1 MATPPR
7 QMSIGM
13 NILGLGG
20 HGAAW
25 RLAEVPS
32 NSLVG
37 VEYFQNIA
45 RISERGTLDA
55 IFLADGPAL
64 NGNVA
69 TNPVG
74 GLEPTVLLTAVALA
88 TKYIGVIATASTTYN
103 DPYNLAR
110 RIASLDHI
118 SGGRAAWN
126 VVTTA
131 GDIAAKNFG
140 LTGAPLHEDR
150 YGRAAEFLDIA
161 IKLWDSWEDDAIIND
176 WKNGVFADASKV
188 HAIDHVGQHFSV
200 RGPLN
205 VRRSPQG
212 RPVLV
217 QAGSSEGGKAVG
229 SRYADAIFTTQT
241 TLQDGQAFYAEMRN
255 RARAWG
261 RDPDSLKIMPGL
273 STVIGS
279 TEAEA
284 HARCDALD
292 SYQGELGLAGQIAAR
307 IGISV
312 DQLDLDAPLP
322 WDRIIDVRET
332 QRDANTRA
340 LGGGSHGF
348 FEAQINLARREN
360 LTVRQ
365 LSKRIRSGHRL
376 AVGTPE
382 QIADTL
388 EEWFKSGAA
397 DGFNIMPDMFPSGA
411 EIFVD
416 EVVPILRRRGIF
428 RTEYSGTTLRHH
440 LGLSRP
446 RSQYE
451 EEEDCESVLAI

>member
-1 MATPPR
+1 MASPPR

-32 NSLVG
+32 NSLLG

-64 NGNVA
+64 SGNVA

-131 GDIAAKNFG
+131 GDIAAQNFG
-140 LTGAPLHEDR
+140 LTGAPLHQDR

-161 IKLWDSWEDDAIIND
+161 IKLWDSWEDDAVIND
-176 WKNGVFADASKV
+176 WKNGVFADAKKV
-188 HAIDHVGQHFSV
+188 HTIDHAGEHFSV

-205 VRRSPQG
+205 VRRTPQG

-217 QAGSSEGGKAVG
+217 QAGSSEGGKSVG

-241 TLQDGQAFYAEMRN
+241 TLEDGQAFYAEMRN

-284 HARCDALD
+284 HARCDELD

-307 IGISV
+307 IGIAVS
-312 DQLDLDAPLP
+312 DLDLDAPLP
-322 WDRIIDVRET
+322 WDRIIDVRAA

-416 EVVPILRRRGIF
+416 EVVPLLRRRGIF
-428 RTEYSGTTLRHH
+428 RAEYTGTTLRHH
-440 LGLSRP
+440 LCLSRP
-446 RSQYE
+446 KSQYE
-451 EEEDCESVLAI
+451 DEEDCERLLAV

>member
-1 MATPPR
+1 
-7 QMSIGM
+7 MSIGM

-25 RLAEVPS
+25 RLNEVPS
-32 NSLVG
+32 KSLLDVD
-37 VEYFQNIA
+37 YFANIA

-64 NGNVA
+64 GGE
-69 TNPVG
+69 VG
-74 GLEPTVLLTAVALA
+74 KSPAGRLEPTVLLTAVALA

-110 RIASLDHI
+110 RLASIDHI

-131 GDIAAKNFG
+131 GDIAAQNFG

-161 IKLWDSWEDDAIIND
+161 IKLWDSWEDDAIIDD
-176 WKNGVFADASKV
+176 WQNGVFAHANKV
-188 HAIDHVGQHFSV
+188 HTIDHVGKHFSV

-205 VRRSPQG
+205 VPRSPQG

-217 QAGSSEGGKAVG
+217 QAGSSEGGKSVG

-241 TLQDGQAFYAEMRN
+241 TLPDGQAFYSEMKN

-261 RDPDSLKIMPGL
+261 RNPDLLKIMPGL

-279 TEAEA
+279 TEEEA
-284 HARCDALD
+284 HRRCDELD
-292 SYQGELGLAGQIAAR
+292 AFQGEQGLVGQIAAR
-307 IGISV
+307 IGIAASE
-312 DQLDLDAPLP
+312 LDLDSQLP
-322 WDRIIDVRET
+322 WDRIRDVREIG
-332 QRDANTRA
+332 QGVKSAE
-340 LGGGSHGF
+340 LGGRSHGF
-348 FEAQINLARREN
+348 FDAQINLAKREN

-376 AVGTPE
+376 VVGTPE

-388 EEWFKSGAA
+388 EEWFLSGAA

-416 EVVPILRRRGIF
+416 EVVPLLRRRGIF
-428 RTEYSGTTLRHH
+428 RTEYTGTTLRHH
-440 LGLSRP
+440 LGLERP
-446 RSQYE
+446 DSQYGQE
-451 EEEDCESVLAI
+451 QDSAAA

>member
-1 MATPPR
+1 
-7 QMSIGM
+7 MSIGM

-20 HGAAW
+20 HGSAW
-25 RLAEVPS
+25 RLAEVPAG
-32 NSLVG
+32 SLLD
-37 VEYFQNIA
+37 VEYFRNIA
-45 RISERGTLDA
+45 RISERGKLDA

-64 NGNVA
+64 GGDVA
-69 TNPVG
+69 THPAG
-74 GLEPTVLLTAVALA
+74 RLEPTVLLTAVALA
-88 TKYIGVIATASTTYN
+88 TRHIGVIATASTTYN

-110 RIASLDHI
+110 RLASIDHI

-131 GDIAAKNFG
+131 GDIAAQNFG

-176 WKNGVFADASKV
+176 PQQGVFADPAKV
-188 HAIDHVGQHFSV
+188 HTIDHVGKHFSV

-205 VRRSPQG
+205 VPRSPQG

-217 QAGSSEGGKAVG
+217 QAGSSEGGKSLG

-241 TLQDGQAFYAEMRN
+241 TLPDGQAFYREMKT
-255 RARAWG
+255 RARNWG
-261 RDPDSLKIMPGL
+261 RDPDLLKIMPGL

-279 TEAEA
+279 TEEEA
-284 HARCDALD
+284 RRRCDELD
-292 SYQGELGLAGQIAAR
+292 SYQGENGLAAQIANR
-307 IGISV
+307 IGIPLKE
-312 DQLDLDAPLP
+312 LDLDAELP
-322 WDRIIDVRET
+322 WHLIGDVRDVT
-332 QRDANTRA
+332 KR
-340 LGGGSHGF
+340 SHGF

-360 LTVRQ
+360 LTVRE
-365 LSKRIRSGHRL
+365 LSRRIRSGHRL

-382 QIADTL
+382 QIASTL
-388 EEWFKSGAA
+388 SEWFLAGAA

-416 EVVPILRRRGIF
+416 EVVPLLRRRGLF
-428 RTEYSGTTLRHH
+428 RTDYTGDTLRHH
-440 LGLSRP
+440 LGLERP
-446 RSQYE
+446 DSQY
-451 EEEDCESVLAI
+451 AAQQHATAA

>member
-1 MATPPR
+1 MAASQR

-20 HGAAW
+20 HASAW

-32 NSLVG
+32 SSLLDVD
-37 VEYFQNIA
+37 YFVNIA
-45 RISERGTLDA
+45 KISERGTLDA

-64 NGNVA
+64 
-69 TNPVG
+69 G
-74 GLEPTVLLTAVALA
+74 GDVSHHPGGRLEPTVLLTAVALA
-88 TKYIGVIATASTTYN
+88 TKHIGVIATASTTYN

-110 RIASLDHI
+110 RLASIDHI

-126 VVTTA
+126 IVTTA
-131 GDIAAKNFG
+131 GDIAAQNFG
-140 LTGAPLHEDR
+140 LTGAPLHADR
-150 YGRAAEFLDIA
+150 YGRAAEFVDIA
-161 IKLWDSWEDDAIIND
+161 RRLWDSWEDDAIIND
-176 WKNGVFADASKV
+176 WQNGVFADKSKV
-188 HAIDHVGQHFSV
+188 HEINHAGAHFSV

-205 VRRSPQG
+205 VPRSPQG

-217 QAGSSEGGKAVG
+217 QAGSSEGGKSLG

-241 TLQDGQAFYAEMRN
+241 TLPDGQAFYKEMKQ
-255 RARAWG
+255 RAQQWG

-279 TEAEA
+279 TEEEA
-284 HARCDALD
+284 HRRCDELD

-307 IGISV
+307 IGIAVSE
-312 DQLDLDAPLP
+312 LDLDAPLP
-322 WDRIIDVRET
+322 WHKIGDVRDVT
-332 QRDANTRA
+332 KS
-340 LGGGSHGF
+340 SHGF

-365 LSKRIRSGHRL
+365 LSRRIRSGHRL
-376 AVGTPE
+376 SVGTPE

-388 EEWFKSGAA
+388 TEWFLSGAA

-411 EIFVD
+411 QIFVD
-416 EVVPILRRRGIF
+416 EVVPLLRKRGIF
-428 RTEYSGTTLRHH
+428 RTEYTGTTLRDH
-440 LGLSRP
+440 LGLARP

-451 EEEDCESVLAI
+451 EERNALLAG

>member
-1 MATPPR
+1 MAAPR

-20 HGAAW
+20 HASAW

-32 NSLVG
+32 KSLLDID
-37 VEYFQNIA
+37 YFINIA
-45 RISERGTLDA
+45 KISERGTLDA

-64 NGNVA
+64 GGDIA
-69 TNPVG
+69 SNPG
-74 GLEPTVLLTAVALA
+74 GRLEPTVLLTAVALA
-88 TKYIGVIATASTTYN
+88 TKHIGVIATASTTYN

-110 RIASLDHI
+110 RLASIDHI
-118 SGGRAAWN
+118 SKGRVAWN
-126 VVTTA
+126 IVTTA
-131 GDIAAKNFG
+131 GDIAAQNFG
-140 LTGAPLHEDR
+140 MTGAPLHADR
-150 YGRAAEFLDIA
+150 YGRAAEFVEIA
-161 IKLWDSWEDDAIIND
+161 RKLWDSWEDDAIIDD
-176 WKNGVFADASKV
+176 WKNGNFADANKV
-188 HAIDHVGQHFSV
+188 HEINYTGQHFTV

-205 VRRSPQG
+205 VPRSPQG

-217 QAGSSEGGKAVG
+217 QAGSSEGGKSVG

-241 TLQDGQAFYAEMRN
+241 TLPDGQAFYTEMKQ
-255 RARAWG
+255 RAQQWG

-279 TEAEA
+279 TEEEA
-284 HARCDALD
+284 HRRCDELD
-292 SYQGELGLAGQIAAR
+292 SYQGELGLLAQIAAR
-307 IGISV
+307 IGIPAKE
-312 DQLDLDAPLP
+312 LDPDAPLP
-322 WDRIIDVRET
+322 WHKIGDVRDVT
-332 QRDANTRA
+332 KS
-340 LGGGSHGF
+340 SHGF

-365 LSKRIRSGHRL
+365 LSRRIRSGHRL
-376 AVGTPE
+376 SVGTPE

-388 EEWFKSGAA
+388 TEWFKAGAA

-411 EIFVD
+411 QIFVD

-428 RTEYSGTTLRHH
+428 RTEYTGTTLRDH
-440 LGLSRP
+440 LGLTRP

-451 EEEDCESVLAI
+451 EERNALLAG

>member
-1 MATPPR
+1 MVSPKR

-25 RLAEVPS
+25 RLAESPS
-32 NSLVG
+32 SALLDVD
-37 VEYFQNIA
+37 YFINIA

-64 NGNVA
+64 GGD
-69 TNPVG
+69 VG
-74 GLEPTVLLTAVALA
+74 KSPAGRLEPTVLLTAVALA
-88 TKYIGVIATASTTYN
+88 TSHIGVIATASTTYN

-110 RIASLDHI
+110 RLASIDHI

-131 GDIAAKNFG
+131 GDIAAQNFG
-140 LTGAPLHEDR
+140 LTGAPLHADR
-150 YGRAAEFLDIA
+150 YGRAAEFLEIA
-161 IKLWDSWEDDAIIND
+161 IKLWDSWEDDAIIGD
-176 WKNGVFADASKV
+176 SKNGVFADARKV
-188 HAIDHVGQHFSV
+188 HDIDFSGDHFSV
-200 RGPLN
+200 KGPLN
-205 VRRSPQG
+205 LPRSPQG

-217 QAGSSEGGKAVG
+217 QAGSSEGGKSVG

-241 TLQDGQAFYAEMRN
+241 TLPDGQDFYAEMKS

-261 RDPDSLKIMPGL
+261 RNPDGLKIMPGL

-284 HARCDALD
+284 HARCDQLDAL
-292 SYQGELGLAGQIAAR
+292 QGESGLIGQIAQR

-312 DQLDLDAPLP
+312 SELDLDAELP
-322 WDRIIDVRET
+322 WHRIGDVR
-332 QRDANTRA
+332 DVIKS
-340 LGGGSHGF
+340 SHGF
-348 FEAQINLARREN
+348 FEAQINLAKREK

-376 AVGTPE
+376 VVGTPE

-388 EEWFKSGAA
+388 EEWFLSGAA

-416 EVVPILRRRGIF
+416 HVVPELRKRGIF
-428 RTEYSGTTLRHH
+428 RHEYTGNTLRHH
-440 LGLSRP
+440 LGLERP

-451 EEEDCESVLAI
+451 SLRLASEHAQVQELLRASA